1 MSKQNVLFSHFCDIV
16 FQINST
22 RCPIATANVV
32 CSGHDDE
39 RLPDLP
45 ASSDGMVRSED
56 SLCKNV
62 KQLSEGE
69 LGPNQLW
76 TTAQHNHRAWGKF
89 YELVSQSPLFC
100 PLSGQSVSCCQGD
113 VLLPSARAPVL
124 KVILPLF
131 AQQADRYFLSYTWHL
146 TQTWDV
152 SEASRKLPMAKA
164 SSLFLA
170 L

>member
-62 KQLSEGE
+62 KQLAEGE

-89 YELVSQSPLFC
+89 YELISQSPLFC

-113 VLLPSARAPVL
+113 ILHPPVL
-124 KVILPLF
+124 
-131 AQQADRYFLSYTWHL
+131 
-146 TQTWDV
+146 
-152 SEASRKLPMAKA
+152 
-164 SSLFLA
+164 
-170 L
+170 